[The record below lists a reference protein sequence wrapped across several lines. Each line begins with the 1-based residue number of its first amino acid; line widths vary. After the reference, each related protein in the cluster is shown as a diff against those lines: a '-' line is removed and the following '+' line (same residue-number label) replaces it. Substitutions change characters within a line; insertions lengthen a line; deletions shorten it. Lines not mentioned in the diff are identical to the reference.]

1 MAQLFPRR
9 ANTVVRAVL
18 IVGGVFLAVAPIA
31 LLAWARSPAATGEH
45 ARIDQPMA
53 FSHAVHVN
61 GMRIDCRYCHA
72 GAERSAA
79 AGLPPT
85 QACVGC
91 HTDQWLSSAPF
102 APVRRSIATSTPIQ
116 WQRVTSVPD
125 FVYFSHVAHTRKGVG
140 CETCHG
146 RVDLMMPVH
155 QMTPLTMGW
164 CLQCHVAP
172 EKHIRP
178 REDVTT
184 MGWKAAG
191 DAVAESR
198 ALVERYHVR
207 SLTTCTACHR

>member
-85 QACVGC
+85 SACIAC
-91 HTDQWLSSAPF
+91 HKEGLVKSSMF
-102 APVRRSIATSTPIQ
+102 AAVRRSVATAKPIA
-116 WQRVTSVPD
+116 WQRVTS
-125 FVYFSHVAHTRKGVG
+125 
-140 CETCHG
+140 
-146 RVDLMMPVH
+146 
-155 QMTPLTMGW
+155 
-164 CLQCHVAP
+164 
-172 EKHIRP
+172 
-178 REDVTT
+178 
-184 MGWKAAG
+184 
-191 DAVAESR
+191 
-198 ALVERYHVR
+198 
-207 SLTTCTACHR
+207 